1 LRTLSIFRCWYC
13 QSHLP
18 TNCRSKRAL
27 SRHCPTTP
35 TKFWIHPA
43 EVIPSS
49 QAMFTSHKGD
59 MASQS
64 RQSSVDMS
72 ATLSLSSAS
81 TTDRWASQGFEE
93 LPYGVMQSPER
104 KARAHP
110 SKRTSVFNLRS
121 RSNTAASTSSTVM
134 SMSPPTISHFDSSRP
149 GTPSYDELSGSMKAL
164 FRGKKGKRLSESVS
178 SNMMSAEYQE
188 KEASDKRTSVL
199 RKVKRRNH
207 HEEALREYH
216 HLRAGRYMLITSTAT
231 GLKHRISSPFGFQ
244 HLTHADRQHHAV
256 FQQVAGN
263 KLASGFRTV
272 PTSAATGASDS
283 HLHFS
288 NFSSENLAGS
298 DHQSFTQSPQ
308 LEQSRSPV
316 LGDDRKPSLLLTRSV
331 ESFSQPGVNMR
342 NHRHSQSVLAP
353 PRVSSLA
360 PLAPVHDVPEGVNQH
375 VGNHR
380 SARGRSK
387 RESGVWNSFSL
398 ASALPEPTLPGTK
411 EENVY
416 LGHAFTTPDD
426 TAIPAMP
433 LSFSPCLD
441 DVTEE
446 PEYFSRPRPAP
457 RPPVRS
463 PTTPRSPHFNSMIF
477 SNPRSPK
484 GRGRNRA
491 LSHTSPRSFSQRDS
505 TSRPDS
511 QASEML
517 GSASLARHSLA
528 KRPSTKRRQSN
539 TWRMFEESWEE
550 DIDYIYDNALEADCD
565 LEWDRVSDVDAEE
578 PLHSSFDQTYR
589 HGRRASSS
597 VEPLSRALE
606 PAFEPTTRDFRV
618 SLLVPN
624 VPDLV
629 PTSATSVSTPGTGLT
644 TPCDPFQG
652 RSGGQLE
659 GFMVSPSLLV
669 PQEYKDDQEHM
680 YEEMLNAYDDSDRHF
695 PMLDPR
701 HSATSSARSRRSS
714 YDSSLMSSI
723 QGSGLWSS
731 PVRRS
736 ASSAGSVPDLVPSRR
751 TTRRD
756 LSFSL
761 VVDQLSDSV
770 ASLSHL
776 DEEKEDEDITPPGR
790 TLGNRTFFP
799 AADESE
805 ETSKNTTDIGE
816 KLKASLELARQ
827 SSRGSRH
834 SQARHKPARSDGA
847 ANLLTAASD
856 LPSKSRRRAATAS
869 HAGSPL
875 LNLFPTPPQSSPGL
889 H

>member
-1 LRTLSIFRCWYC
+1 
-13 QSHLP
+13 
-18 TNCRSKRAL
+18 
-27 SRHCPTTP
+27 
-35 TKFWIHPA
+35 
-43 EVIPSS
+43 
-49 QAMFTSHKGD
+49 MFTSHKGD

-104 KARAHP
+104 KVRAHP
-110 SKRTSVFNLRS
+110 SKRTSVFNMRS
-121 RSNTAASTSSTVM
+121 RSNTAASTSSTVP

-178 SNMMSAEYQE
+178 SNMMFAEYQE

-199 RKVKRRNH
+199 RKVKRKYH
-207 HEEALREYH
+207 HEEALP
-216 HLRAGRYMLITSTAT
+216 A

-256 FQQVAGN
+256 YEHAAGN
-263 KLASGFRTV
+263 KLSSGFRTV
-272 PTSAATGASDS
+272 PTSAATGANESQ
-283 HLHFS
+283 LHFS

-308 LEQSRSPV
+308 IEQSGSPV
-316 LGDDRKPSLLLTRSV
+316 QGHDRKPALRLTRSV

-353 PRVSSLA
+353 PRMSSLA
-360 PLAPVHDVPEGVNQH
+360 PLAPIHDLPEDANQH
-375 VGNHR
+375 VGNHP
-380 SARGRSK
+380 SARRSK
-387 RESGVWNSFSL
+387 RESGVWDSFSL
-398 ASALPEPTLPGTK
+398 ASVSAEPSLPGTK
-411 EENVY
+411 DENVY

-441 DVTEE
+441 DVSEE

-457 RPPVRS
+457 RPPARS
-463 PTTPRSPHFNSMIF
+463 PSTPRSPYFDSMIF

-484 GRGRNRA
+484 GRRRNRA
-491 LSHTSPRSFSQRDS
+491 LSHTSPRSTNQGNS
-505 TSRPDS
+505 TSRPGS
-511 QASEML
+511 QASETL
-517 GSASLARHSLA
+517 GSASFGRHSLA
-528 KRPSTKRRQSN
+528 RKPSTKRRQSN

-565 LEWDRVSDVDAEE
+565 LEWDRVSDVDVEE
-578 PLHSSFDQTYR
+578 RLHSSFDQTYR
-589 HGRRASSS
+589 QGRRASSS
-597 VEPLSRALE
+597 VEPLSRGLE

-652 RSGGQLE
+652 RSEGQLE

-723 QGSGLWSS
+723 QGSALWSS

-776 DEEKEDEDITPPGR
+776 DEEKEDNDITPPGR

-805 ETSKNTTDIGE
+805 EPSNDTIDIGE
-816 KLKASLELARQ
+816 KLKASLELARH

-847 ANLLTAASD
+847 ANLLAAASD
-856 LPSKSRRRAATAS
+856 LPTKPRRRAATAS
-869 HAGSPL
+869 GRSPL
-875 LNLFPTPPQSSPGL
+875 LNLFPTPPQSSPSL